1 LYLRVCWHNVTVYFD
16 GHVFVTIIGRYV
28 IKNAFPADQ
37 IGNGRSDY
45 EI

>member
-1 LYLRVCWHNVTVYFD
+1 MMMRGGAPSLVDAGGQRA
-16 GHVFVTIIGRYV
+16 YV
-28 IKNAFPADQ
+28 IKNVFPADQ

>member
-1 LYLRVCWHNVTVYFD
+1 MVTYSLLLL
-16 GHVFVTIIGRYV
+16 IGRYV

-37 IGNGRSDY
+37 IGNGRADY

>member
-1 LYLRVCWHNVTVYFD
+1 VGNGTRADTSSALC
-16 GHVFVTIIGRYV
+16 IGRYV

-37 IGNGRSDY
+37 IGNGRSDN